1 MKLKRKSK
9 AMEFFSMAS
18 MTDTIFLLLIFF
30 MVSSTLVVPSAL
42 KVTLPRSSQ
51 QTTPRAITRIVLT
64 SDLQYFVGMEGEED
78 RAVTF
83 EEVAPYLEMTKQA
96 NPDMYVALYADE
108 EVPYREI
115 VKLLNIAVE
124 NHYQMVLATR
134 ALE

>member
-1 MKLKRKSK
+1 MKLKCKSK

-64 SDLQYFVGMEGEED
+64 ADLQYFVGMEGEED

-83 EEVAPYLEMTKQA
+83 EEIAPYLEMTKQA